1 MRIRPVV
8 VGTRAF
14 VLLAMLWSAELRAE
28 PPAAQPPPGRSRAVA
43 AVRVATPPKIDG
55 QLTDEAWVA
64 GAVADGFW
72 VSDTQRPPTD
82 QTSVVVTYDDTAL
95 YLAFTC
101 LDARPE
107 LVRATQLTRDASP
120 GRDDRVT
127 VELDPRHT
135 HRAVSRFTVT
145 ARGTQ
150 SDAPAGGRAV
160 NRLWKGHWSA
170 AARRTPFGWTAEMA
184 IPLALLDF
192 APDAEVF
199 GLNFIRYQ
207 NRTAEWSEWADLT
220 PRRLPEEAGHLT
232 GLNLDDAA
240 AAGRLTA
247 MQYLASG
254 RPAAGGGPGREMG
267 TGVDL
272 RYQSSR
278 GVTSIVS
285 TRPDFGA
292 IDADVAGIGYSHTE
306 KFVNDR
312 RPFFQEGGA
321 FFGDREVFHSGRIE
335 AFEVG
340 AKAFGRLDDY
350 AVGVLATTDNS
361 TGRADYVGRVVR
373 EVGSTFNVSAT
384 LVGTRQEA
392 LMNDVLQIRASG
404 RVTSHLRVDGKVAR
418 TASAGEAGAA
428 GEAAG
433 GGTRQRAELAYH
445 RAHWYSGGWADRTG
459 AGYYAANG
467 FLPADL
473 PGTAGRGAYGG
484 YNRAFGGPWL
494 RRADA
499 SLSVQVRDTTTGL
512 RQRETAS
519 LYAGAETTSNITLN
533 AGLTTGAYRS
543 RGDQPDEWSRALA
556 ADRSF
561 LTSAFYNSPS
571 GQFGYGAQFMWGE
584 TGAQTYDS
592 VAPTVWIAPSPRVS
606 LTYSFERADYDVV
619 RHQHV
624 LSGTWDIG
632 GSQSIGARWVD
643 HDGGYY
649 RLSYRRTLKRS
660 LDAFGVY
667 TADPYDPGRFDVKFI
682 WALSPT
688 QTGDK

>member
-1 MRIRPVV
+1 MMMRPGI
-8 VGTRAF
+8 VGTRA
-14 VLLAMLWSAELRAE
+14 SALVFLMCLRGAFAWAE
-28 PPAAQPPPGRSRAVA
+28 PPPPPAGHTRTVVVERTSV
-43 AVRVATPPKIDG
+43 PPKIDG
-55 QLTDEAWVA
+55 LLGDEAWKT
-64 GAVADGFW
+64 GAAADGFW

-82 QTSVVVTYDDTAL
+82 QTSVVIAYDDTAL

-101 LDARPE
+101 LDARPD
-107 LVRATQLTRDASP
+107 LVRALQLTRDASP

-135 HRAVSRFTVT
+135 HRSVSRFTVT
-145 ARGTQ
+145 ARGTP
-150 SDAPAGGRAV
+150 SDVMAGGRAAS
-160 NRLWKGHWSA
+160 RQLKGLWSA
-170 AARRTPFGWTAEMA
+170 AARRTAFGWTAEMA

-192 APDAEVF
+192 APDADLF
-199 GLNFIRYQ
+199 GLNLTRYQ
-207 NRTAEWSEWADLT
+207 HRTAESSEWANVT
-220 PRRLPEEAGHLT
+220 PQRLPEEAGHLT
-232 GLNLDDAA
+232 GLHLADVP

-254 RPAAGGGPGREMG
+254 LPAVGGPGREMG

-278 GVTSIVS
+278 GVTSLVT

-292 IDADVAGIGYSHTE
+292 IDSDVAGIGYSHTE
-306 KFVNDR
+306 KFVSDR

-340 AKAFGRLDDY
+340 AKAFGRVEDY
-350 AVGVLATTDNS
+350 EVGVLATSDNA
-361 TGRADYVGRVVR
+361 TGRSDYVGRVVR
-373 EVGSTFNVSAT
+373 DIGSTFNVSAM

-392 LMNDVLQIRASG
+392 LANDTLQVRAGG
-404 RVTSHLRVDGKVAR
+404 RVTRHLRVDGNLSR
-418 TASAGEAGAA
+418 TTSAGGAA
-428 GEAAG
+428 APAE
-433 GGTRQRAELAYH
+433 GTRQRAEVAYH
-445 RAHWYSGGWADRTG
+445 RAHWYSGGWADRTDS
-459 AGYYAANG
+459 AYFAADG
-467 FLPADL
+467 FLAADL

-484 YNRAFGGPWL
+484 YNRAFAGHWL

-499 SLSVQVRDTTTGL
+499 SLALQVRDTTSGL

-519 LYAGAETTSNITLN
+519 VYAGAETTSNIQLT
-533 AGLTTGAYRS
+533 AGASTGAYRP
-543 RGDQPDEWSRALA
+543 RGDRAGAWQDDLRD
-556 ADRSF
+556 DRSY

-571 GQFGYGAQFMWGE
+571 GQFGYGAHYSWGE
-584 TGAQTYDS
+584 SGAVSYDS
-592 VAPTVWIAPSPRVS
+592 LAPTLWVAPSPRVS
-606 LTYSFERADYDVV
+606 LSYSFERANYDEV

-624 LSGTWDIG
+624 LSGTWEITG
-632 GSQSIGARWVD
+632 TQSLAARFVD

-667 TADPYDPGRFDVKFI
+667 TSDPFDPGRFDVKFV

-688 QTGDK
+688 QTPKK